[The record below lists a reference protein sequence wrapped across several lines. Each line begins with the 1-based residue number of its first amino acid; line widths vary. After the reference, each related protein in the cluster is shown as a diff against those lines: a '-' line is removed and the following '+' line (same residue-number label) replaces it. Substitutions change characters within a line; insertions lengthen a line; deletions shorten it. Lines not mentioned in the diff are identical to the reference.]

1 MKYQLKIPR
10 KDTAVPGRKFSLKRQ
25 IVRAGWLFILVI
37 ALLLLILQV
46 NFMKSYQKDGDEKRH
61 VRLRTDPGDAF

>member
-37 ALLLLILQV
+37 ALLLLILQ
-46 NFMKSYQKDGDEKRH
+46 DKRH